1 MHRLL
6 YALAVGLVGA
16 GIVHIAVLLL
26 LPDFSERDAWSRLA
40 DRVAL
45 YTMTRIDRT
54 PAAEVIHRSADP
66 LFYVAACRF
75 SLEDGF
81 AHITTPGKVPFWS
94 VSVYDR
100 SGQNIYSFNDRT
112 ATEGELDFVVLTPPQ
127 MIEVRKELPE
137 TLVSSIFVEAD
148 IDEGIVLVRAFV
160 PDDSW
165 APRVAGYMN
174 AMICRQ
180 E

>member
-1 MHRLL
+1 
-6 YALAVGLVGA
+6 
-16 GIVHIAVLLL
+16 
-26 LPDFSERDAWSRLA
+26 
-40 DRVAL
+40 
-45 YTMTRIDRT
+45 
-54 PAAEVIHRSADP
+54 
-66 LFYVAACRF
+66 
-75 SLEDGF
+75 
-81 AHITTPGKVPFWS
+81 
-94 VSVYDR
+94 
-100 SGQNIYSFNDRT
+100 
-112 ATEGELDFVVLTPPQ
+112 

-148 IDEGIVLVRAFV
+148 VDEGIVLVRAFV